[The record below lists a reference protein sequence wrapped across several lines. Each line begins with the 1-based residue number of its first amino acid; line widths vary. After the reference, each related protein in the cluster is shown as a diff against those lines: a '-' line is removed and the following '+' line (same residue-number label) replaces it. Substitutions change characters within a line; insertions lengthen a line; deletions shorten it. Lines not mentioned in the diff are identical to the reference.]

1 MQARIFAKR
10 AAAFGATCANCG
22 AVLHGVYCQ
31 ECGQK
36 AFSHDVS
43 LHELSHEALEEFAHV
58 DGKIFRTLKLLVA
71 KPGTLT
77 TEFLAGRRA
86 RYISPLRLYLTCSLV
101 FFALAALAPVD
112 ERPFFRVTSSG
123 RSGVNLENQEQLREQ
138 TVEANRAII
147 HALPRAMFV
156 LMPVFAV
163 GTWILYRKSRRFYAA
178 HLYYSIHFHAFAF
191 LALTVMAALR
201 FSKGAAASVGSVI
214 PLLLWVYL
222 YLSLRRV
229 FGGSWLQ
236 TMIKGTLLNIAYTLL
251 VFAAMLAIG
260 ILSLWRSAGQ

>member
-1 MQARIFAKR
+1 MRATTQATR
-10 AAAFGATCANCG
+10 AAGIGATCANCG
-22 AVLHGVYCQ
+22 ATLHGVYCQ
-31 ECGQK
+31 DCGQK
-36 AFSHDVS
+36 AISHDVS

-71 KPGTLT
+71 KPGMLT

-86 RYISPLRLYLTCSLV
+86 RYISPLRLYLTCSLL

-112 ERPFFRVTSSG
+112 ERPFFKITSGG
-123 RSGVNLENQEQLREQ
+123 RSGVAFEAAEQLRQQ
-138 TVEANRAII
+138 TIEANRAIV

-156 LMPVFAV
+156 LMPVFAL
-163 GTWILYRKSRRFYAA
+163 GTWILYRKARRFYAP
-178 HLYYSIHFHAFAF
+178 HLYYSLHFHAFAF

-201 FSKGAAASVGSVI
+201 FAQGAAASIGSLM

-229 FGGSWLQ
+229 FGGTWLQ
-236 TMIKGTLLNIAYTLL
+236 TIVKGTILNIGYTLL
-251 VFAAMLAIG
+251 VMLTMLAIG
-260 ILSLWRSAGQ
+260 LISLGGGAAH